1 MDRHLNSEH
10 HDESFSKTVLIQDEY
25 LNLSRMEESGQMARD
40 ASNYKSTPNVHPGT
54 ALRSPTGADWQN
66 APPQYNMM
74 KMMQEMM
81 R

>member
-1 MDRHLNSEH
+1 MMSHSVK
-10 HDESFSKTVLIQDEY
+10 ESLIQDEY
-25 LNLSRMEESGQMARD
+25 LNLSRMDDSVQMARD
-40 ASNYKSTPNVHPGT
+40 ASNYKSTPNVLPT
-54 ALRSPTGADWQN
+54 AGLRSPTAGGDWQN